1 MIRRALWAL
10 QRRLWGLGPESIY
23 QPGRSPSGRLLGPWF
38 VALALG
44 LTLAGCHGFERGA
57 RTALD
62 VSAHAIVAVDA
73 DLAPRYEAAAAEA
86 LAASATADEY
96 AGRMERWNA
105 TERALRTARSSLLAA
120 ESGID
125 AADTDGEIR
134 SVVGCVG
141 VALGRVLDALAEVDV
156 SPPPKLRDAL
166 RSFSRL
172 GGLFCEVQP

>member
-10 QRRLWGLGPESIY
+10 QRRLWGLGSASIY
-23 QPGRSPSGRLLGPWF
+23 QPGRVPSARLLGPWL

-73 DLAPRYEAAAAEA
+73 DLAPRYEAAAEVA
-86 LAASATADEY
+86 LAAAADRAEY
-96 AGRMERWNA
+96 EARMARWNA
-105 TERALRTARSSLLAA
+105 AEVALRTARSSLLAA

-125 AADTDGEIR
+125 AADTGGEVR

-141 VALGRVLDALAEVDV
+141 VALGRVLDALAEVDI
-156 SPPPKLRDAL
+156 SPPPKLRDAV
-166 RSFSRL
+166 RQFSAL
-172 GGLFCEVQP
+172 GALFCEVNP